1 MLQPLNDHAVARSLF
16 ICPVAAEEA
25 AVGAARTAA
34 VQSAARGQRL
44 WCQGL

>member
-16 ICPVAAEEA
+16 TCPVATEKATL
-25 AVGAARTAA
+25 GAAWAAA